1 MKKKIN
7 YKGLIL
13 AAGRGSR
20 MGKASAN
27 CSKCMIKIEEKSL
40 IEYQLQSLKNAG
52 LTKIAIVTGY
62 KNQLLEKYLEK
73 KIHNNLWEKTNMVYS
88 MLCAKRW
95 IDEPTIISYSDIIY
109 PHKFVNELIKK
120 DGDIVIVAD
129 TNWRLLWERRFEN
142 PLEDAESFYFKDDQL
157 IEIGKKITN
166 LDDIKAQYIG
176 LLKIT
181 PRAINTII
189 NLFEGN
195 ILKKL
200 DFTSLLQMLIEKE
213 VGIKIV
219 FTKDK
224 WFEIDNQ
231 KDLKI
236 ARDYLS
242 NKKKYF

>member
-1 MKKKIN
+1 
-7 YKGLIL
+7 
-13 AAGRGSR
+13 
-20 MGKASAN
+20 
-27 CSKCMIKIEEKSL
+27 
-40 IEYQLQSLKNAG
+40 
-52 LTKIAIVTGY
+52 
-62 KNQLLEKYLEK
+62 
-73 KIHNNLWEKTNMVYS
+73 

-157 IEIGKKITN
+157 IEIEKKIIN

-189 NLFEGN
+189 NLFKGN
-195 ILKKL
+195 ILKKI
-200 DFTSLLQMLIEKE
+200 DFTSLLQMLLEKE

-224 WFEIDNQ
+224 WFEIDNR

-236 ARDYLS
+236 ARHYLS
-242 NKKKYF
+242 NKNKCF